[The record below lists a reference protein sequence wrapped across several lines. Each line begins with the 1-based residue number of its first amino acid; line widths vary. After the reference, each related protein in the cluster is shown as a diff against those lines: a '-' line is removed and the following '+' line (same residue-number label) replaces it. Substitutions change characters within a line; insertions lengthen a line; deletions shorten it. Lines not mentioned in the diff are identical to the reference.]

1 MGVRRVYYDPRREI
15 RINVLAAQTKASAI
29 QEGGRCGRVFPGN
42 HLLMTTKDEMS
53 EQLQVDELPGIA
65 VQKLD
70 GLYLRLLRSFPRS
83 LVEELPWMEPVTQKN
98 LEVVYDKLIT
108 LQLLTPGMAYLPP
121 GVLSAALELDPE
133 MGVFLW
139 NMILG

>member
-42 HLLMTTKDEMS
+42 HLLMTTKTEMS
-53 EQLQVDELPGIA
+53 EQLQVDELPGVA

-70 GLYLRLLRSFPRS
+70 GLYLRLLRSLPRS
-83 LVEELPWMEPVTQKN
+83 LVEEMPWMEAVTQKN
-98 LEVVYDKLIT
+98 LEV
-108 LQLLTPGMAYLPP
+108 
-121 GVLSAALELDPE
+121 
-133 MGVFLW
+133 
-139 NMILG
+139 